1 MLLGGLLPVGP
12 KTREVWAPCGA
23 WRMPV
28 GDPYRM
34 PYNRPGEPGSF
45 SVLRS
50 VEFEGN
56 RPSHQGADL
65 GCGAAGNLVRA
76 AATGVVVRIADNGP
90 YGGYGTHVVLGH
102 RLPDGTLI
110 YTVYAHMRLGSIRVR
125 PGRLVQAGAPIGRIG
140 ATGRAEGPHLH
151 FEVRRPEHAEERWE
165 LAGVEDP
172 LTWIEERLPSHRAD
186 TTGVAAYLEWA
197 EYAALLSPGARGD
210 DVLTREQWWRMIAA
224 SLKGPMFDLT
234 LPAEELC
241 DSLVEASML
250 PERGADLT
258 AGVPMEWSE
267 LARDLGRARQR
278 GARTGPGPLRRARHR
293 ALCEAT
299 FGFAQPLTRLSA
311 LSGRDGRPCLADA
324 ALLLADLAGPAAE
337 PAKPAKT
344 VTKPGAPKP
353 VRVAPDTSKR
363 RMIAGAKPAVRRGA
377 SDSTARRAASGAPV
391 AGTAKSTPKRVATDT
406 TARRRNTG
414 APVAGAAKSRVD
426 TTARRANAGAAV
438 ATKSRADT
446 SARRTPPPAAVAGS
460 ASNRADSSVKRAS
473 APIAGSTKPAKPK
486 RGKGSRDS
494 TARRPAA
501 DGPVASPGDSL

>member
-1 MLLGGLLPVGP
+1 
-12 KTREVWAPCGA
+12 
-23 WRMPV
+23 MPV

-34 PYNRPGEPGSF
+34 PYNRPQEPGSF

-50 VEFEGN
+50 VEWEGN

-65 GCGAAGNLVRA
+65 GCGAAGSFVRA
-76 AATGVVVRIADNGP
+76 AATGVVVRTADNGP

-125 PGRLVQAGAPIGRIG
+125 VGRLVQAGAPIGRIG

-151 FEVRRPEHAEERWE
+151 FEVRRPEHPEERWE

-172 LTWIEERLPSHRAD
+172 LTWVEERLPSHRAD
-186 TTGVAAYLEWA
+186 TTGVPAYLEWA

-224 SLKGPMFDLT
+224 SLKGPTFDLT

-241 DSLVEASML
+241 DSLVEAAML

-258 AGVPMEWSE
+258 AGVPVEWAE

-299 FGFAQPLTRLSA
+299 FGFEQPLTRLGA
-311 LSGRDGRPCLADA
+311 LSGREGRPCLADA

-337 PAKPAKT
+337 PPRPSKKVATPAT
-344 VTKPGAPKP
+344 PKP
-353 VRVAPDTSKR
+353 LRVAP
-363 RMIAGAKPAVRRGA
+363 
-377 SDSTARRAASGAPV
+377 DSTARRMIA
-391 AGTAKSTPKRVATDT
+391 TAKPGP
-406 TARRRNTG
+406 RRGT
-414 APVAGAAKSRVD
+414 SD
-426 TTARRANAGAAV
+426 TTARRAAAG
-438 ATKSRADT
+438 
-446 SARRTPPPAAVAGS
+446 AAVAGS
-460 ASNRADSSVKRAS
+460 ARSKADTTAKRAA
-473 APIAGSTKPAKPK
+473 APIAGAAKPGRAPK
-486 RGKGSRDS
+486 RGNKAAPDS
-494 TARRPAA
+494 TAKRAPSEA
-501 DGPVASPGDSL
+501 PIASPADSL